1 MDLLE
6 SSSENFD
13 VNFMMK
19 EFPADLV
26 NKLRTTGFLIDE
38 KQRHKY

>member
-6 SSSENFD
+6 SVGENFD

-19 EFPADLV
+19 EFPAD
-26 NKLRTTGFLIDE
+26 
-38 KQRHKY
+38 KQFPIWWKT